1 MAGKR
6 TKGNGNLSDG
16 PTGPVDLATPNDG
29 TTGRFIALLREGDS
43 DASIR
48 VLDNRAG
55 IKATAIHGDEESTAE
70 AVTEGN
76 AVFPEIGAAV
86 LDLDPDQM
94 ASLSSATRTADS
106 PIIAAEPE
114 RIVFAIEL
122 LPGALDDM
130 GSIGEIAPFDLDILD
145 RITPVT
151 QKLTLVRPLS
161 DVSVEYLRGY
171 RDSVNMLVDQLT
183 KTRDSATDQELEAEA
198 IWNEAQVTWGLQ
210 ATRVANSQFTG
221 RGVKVAVLDTGFGPH
236 QDFTGRSILARSF
249 IPGQSP
255 ADGHSHGTHCIGT
268 ACGPRRPRT
277 LPRYGVAYESDILVG
292 KVLSN
297 AGSGSD
303 GGILAGIN
311 WAVLTGARVVSMSLG
326 APVTVGTPPSAVFEG
341 VARRALAR
349 GTLIV
354 AAAGNDSA
362 RPGIVR
368 PVSHPANVRSILAV
382 GALDENLRVAPFSN
396 GALNPNGGEINIA
409 APGTNV
415 LSSVPFPP
423 FYRRFAGT
431 SMATPHVAGIA
442 ALYAQATG
450 LGGVALWQVIAR
462 AARRLTI
469 STRDVGVGLVQA
481 H

>member
-6 TKGNGNLSDG
+6 TRGEGNLSDG
-16 PTGPVDLATPNDG
+16 PTGPADLASRNDG
-29 TTGRFIALLREGDS
+29 TTGRFIALLREGDTE
-43 DASIR
+43 ASVR
-48 VLDNRAG
+48 LLDTRAG

-70 AVTEGN
+70 AVSEGN

-94 ASLSSATRTADS
+94 ASLSTATRTTDS

-114 RIVFAIEL
+114 RIVYAIEL
-122 LPGALDDM
+122 VPTELDEM
-130 GSIGEIAPFDLDILD
+130 GTFAEIAPLDLDLID
-145 RITPVT
+145 GIAPFT
-151 QKLTLVRPLS
+151 QKLAVMRPLT
-161 DVSVEYLRGY
+161 DVSVDYLRGY
-171 RDSVNMLVDQLT
+171 RDSVNTLVDQLT
-183 KTRDSATDQELEAEA
+183 KTSDLITEREIEAEA
-198 IWNEAQVTWGLQ
+198 VWNETQVTWGLQ
-210 ATRVANSQFTG
+210 ATRVPNSRFSG

-236 QDFTGRSILARSF
+236 HDFTGRSIVARSF

-277 LPRYGVAYESDILVG
+277 LPRYGVAYECDILVG

-297 AGSGSD
+297 AGSGAD

-326 APVTVGTPPSAVFEG
+326 APVAVGTSPSVVYEG

-354 AAAGNDSA
+354 AAAGNDSR

-396 GALNPNGGEINIA
+396 GALNPNGGEVNIA

-469 STRDVGVGLVQA
+469 PARDVGVGLVQA

>member
-6 TKGNGNLSDG
+6 TRGTGGLSDG
-16 PTGPVDLATPNDG
+16 PTGPADLGSPNDG
-29 TTGRFIALLREGDS
+29 TTGRFIALLREGDTE
-43 DASIR
+43 ASVR
-48 VLDNRAG
+48 LLDTRAG
-55 IKATAIHGDEESTAE
+55 IKATAVHGDEESTAE
-70 AVTEGN
+70 AVSEGN

-94 ASLSSATRTADS
+94 ASLSTATRTAES

-122 LPGALDDM
+122 VPTAPDDT
-130 GSIGEIAPFDLDILD
+130 GSLADIAPFDLDLMEQ
-145 RITPVT
+145 TAPVP
-151 QKLTLVRPLS
+151 QQLTLLRPLS
-161 DVSVEYLRGY
+161 DVSVDYLRGY
-171 RDSVNMLVDQLT
+171 RDSVNSLVDQLT
-183 KTRDSATDQELEAEA
+183 KTRDTTAERELEAEA
-198 IWNEAQVTWGLQ
+198 VWNETQVTWGLQ
-210 ATRVANSQFTG
+210 ATRVANSQFSG

-236 QDFTGRSILARSF
+236 QDFTGRSIVMRSF
-249 IPGQSP
+249 IAGQSP
-255 ADGHSHGTHCIGT
+255 ADGHSHGTHTIGT

-277 LPRYGVAYESDILVG
+277 LPRYGIAYDSDIMVG

-297 AGSGSD
+297 SGSGTD

-311 WAVLTGARVVSMSLG
+311 WAVLMGARVVSMSLG
-326 APVTVGTPPSAVFEG
+326 APVTAGTSPSAVFEG

-354 AAAGNDSA
+354 AAAGNDSR
-362 RPGIVR
+362 RPAIIR

-382 GALDENLRVAPFSN
+382 GALDENLRVASFSN

-462 AARRLTI
+462 AARRLSTP
-469 STRDVGVGLVQA
+469 TRDVGVGLVQA